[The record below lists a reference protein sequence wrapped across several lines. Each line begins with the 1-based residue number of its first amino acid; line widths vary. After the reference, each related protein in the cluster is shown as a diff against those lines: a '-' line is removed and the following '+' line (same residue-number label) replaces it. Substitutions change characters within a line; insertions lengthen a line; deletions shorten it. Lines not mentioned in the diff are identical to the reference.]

1 MAVAQGKYQNKQ
13 GHCTAPN
20 CLGQTCYLNNWVR
33 LAIKALGLNYFHFG
47 LLSIQT
53 LLYISI
59 IVKYSTIGLLTYV
72 LGSLKLS
79 TFSVP
84 ISDVEILMAEKQI
97 LLF

>member
-20 CLGQTCYLNNWVR
+20 CLGQTCYLSNWVK

-53 LLYISI
+53 FTVHIYSEI
-59 IVKYSTIGLLTYV
+59 STILTYV
-72 LGSLKLS
+72 LGNLKVS

-84 ISDVEILMAEKQI
+84 ISDLEILMAEK
-97 LLF
+97 